1 MRQSVHRPE
10 KDVILLTPLVIAA
23 VLRRK
28 IGLRNP
34 NPVQGTDAPRLLEL
48 YFLNEAIA
56 SFSSV

>member
-1 MRQSVHRPE
+1 MHQSVQRPE
-10 KDVILLTPLVIAA
+10 KDVTLLTPLVAAA

-28 IGLRNP
+28 IGLRGP
-34 NPVQGTDAPRLLEL
+34 SPVQGTDAPRLLQL